1 MKLTRNYL
9 IIFLLLSY
17 AGGLYLRWYQLEF
30 FYRILP
36 TFFSGIG
43 STLFATAFLM
53 LTMGS
58 YNFIVLNKFTKIINK
73 IKNGEKITEEERKTA
88 IRAQSKVNIISLIT
102 NMIGFGVGQAFAI
115 FVDVKNGVIVP
126 VASRLTLIMF
136 QAILVGCLIA
146 IFEIF
151 IVGVLM
157 RDDRRLLKIHSVDE
171 LDHDIRFSIRKK
183 IIFSSVVI
191 LGLMGLQCFCLPYQ
205 IIFGDCGKP
214 VQDMMSEYLKSFP
227 IVFIA
232 SFIPCFALV
241 CILATDIKSRI
252 QHTAV
257 RVRDIGSKG
266 DLTSRIDIAMKDDIG
281 ALSSEINLFMQDLSS
296 MVQDIKM
303 ETYIVENSAVNLNE
317 SLKVSNDA
325 LANMKQTAEK
335 IMEEGERQKS
345 LVENARDDVV
355 NVTRS
360 VLDVEQQIQ
369 QQSAS
374 IHQSSRSVTEMAE
387 SIEAVAEL
395 AQQADTVSTGLKE
408 ASGKGEEAIRSA
420 VNAIMEI
427 QTASNEVQDI
437 VKVIQKISSQTN
449 LLSMNAAIE
458 AAHAGAIG
466 QGFAVVADEVR
477 SLASSSSVSAK
488 NIAVH
493 IKDMVE
499 KIQKGV
505 ESIQLAGNAFTE
517 INGGI
522 ASTSDLV
529 RTIAHSMENQRIG
542 ADETIKSTESV
553 VTSIELIQKLTKQ
566 QHEFADNVESSINK
580 IVSASQE
587 ISASLKKNTENSRKL
602 ECAIDGVDSCAMNNS
617 NAVSKMLD
625 RINVF
630 NV

>member
-17 AGGLYLRWYQLEF
+17 AGGFYLRWYQLEF

-43 STLFATAFLM
+43 ATLAATFFLM

-58 YNFIVLNKFTKIINK
+58 YNFVVLSRFTKIINK
-73 IKNGEKITEEERKTA
+73 IKNGEKITQEERKIA
-88 IRAQSKVNIISLIT
+88 IRSQSKINIISLIT
-102 NMIGFGVGQAFAI
+102 NMIGFGLGQAFAI
-115 FVDVKNGVIVP
+115 FMDVKNGVIVFVP
-126 VASRLTLIMF
+126 SRIILIMI

-157 RDDRRLLKIHSVDE
+157 RDDRRLLKIHSIDE
-171 LDHDIRFSIRKK
+171 LDHDIKFSISNK
-183 IIFSSVVI
+183 IIFSSAVI

-205 IIFGDCGKP
+205 IIFGDCGAP
-214 VQDMMSEYLKSFP
+214 VEDMMAEYLKSFP
-227 IVFIA
+227 LV
-232 SFIPCFALV
+232 FIPCFALV
-241 CILATDIKSRI
+241 CVLAIDIKARI

-281 ALSSEINLFMQDLSS
+281 ALSSEINLFMNDLSS
-296 MVQDIKM
+296 MVSDIKM
-303 ETYIVENSAVNLNE
+303 ETYIVENSAENLSE

-335 IMEEGERQKS
+335 IMEEGEHQKS
-345 LVENARDDVV
+345 LVENARNDVV

-360 VLDVEQQIQ
+360 VLDVEQQIE

-374 IHQSSRSVTEMAE
+374 IRQSSRSVTEMAE

-395 AQQADTVSTGLKE
+395 AVQADNVSAGLKDS
-408 ASGKGEEAIRSA
+408 SGKGESAIKSA

-437 VKVIQKISSQTN
+437 VKVIQKIASQTN

-488 NIAVH
+488 NIAEH

-505 ESIQLAGNAFTE
+505 ESIQLAGSAFTE
-517 INGGI
+517 INTGI
-522 ASTSDLV
+522 ANTSDLV
-529 RTIAHSMENQRIG
+529 RTIAHSMEAQRIG

-553 VTSIELIQKLTKQ
+553 VSSIELIQQLTKQ

-580 IVSASQE
+580 IVTASQE
-587 ISASLKKNTENSRKL
+587 ISASLEKNTENSRKL
-602 ECAIDGVDSCAMNNS
+602 ECAIDGVDSCVMNNS

-625 RINVF
+625 CMNMF

>member
-17 AGGLYLRWYQLEF
+17 AGGFYLRWYQLEF

-36 TFFSGIG
+36 TYFSGIG
-43 STLFATAFLM
+43 STLFATFVLM

-58 YNFIVLNKFTKIINK
+58 YNFVVLNRFTKVIKK
-73 IKNGEKITEEERKTA
+73 IKNGEKITDEERKMA
-88 IRAQSKVNIISLIT
+88 IRSQSKINIISLIT

-115 FVDVKNGVIVP
+115 IVDIKNEVIVFVP
-126 VASRLTLIMF
+126 SRITLIMI
-136 QAILVGCLIA
+136 QAILIGCLIA

-171 LDHDIRFSIRKK
+171 LDHDIRFSIKYK

-205 IIFGDCGKP
+205 IIFGDCGAP
-214 VQDMMSEYLKSFP
+214 VEDMMSEYLRHFP
-227 IVFIA
+227 KVFIA
-232 SFIPCFALV
+232 TFIPCIALV
-241 CILATDIKSRI
+241 YVLASDIKSRI

-266 DLTSRIDIAMKDDIG
+266 DLTSRIDIAMHDDIG
-281 ALSSEINLFMQDLSS
+281 ALSTEINLFMKDLAS
-296 MVQDIKM
+296 MVQDIKT
-303 ETYIVENSAVNLNE
+303 ETYIVENSAENLSE

-325 LANMKQTAEK
+325 LSNMKQTAEK
-335 IMEEGERQKS
+335 IMKEGELQKE

-360 VLDVEQQIQ
+360 VLDVEQQIEQ
-369 QQSAS
+369 QTAS
-374 IHQSSRSVTEMAE
+374 VRNSSSSVSEMAE
-387 SIEAVAEL
+387 NIEAVAEL
-395 AQQADTVSTGLKE
+395 AQQADTVSTSLKE
-408 ASGKGEEAIRSA
+408 ASEKGEGAIKTA

-437 VKVIQKISSQTN
+437 VKVIQKIASQTN

-493 IKDMVE
+493 IKDMVG
-499 KIQKGV
+499 KIQNGV
-505 ESIQLAGNAFTE
+505 ESIQQAGNAFTE
-517 INGGI
+517 INAGI
-522 ASTSDLV
+522 ANTSDLV
-529 RTIAHSMENQRIG
+529 RTIAHSMEAQRIG
-542 ADETIKSTESV
+542 ANDTIKSTESV
-553 VTSIELIQKLTKQ
+553 VASIELIQSLTKQ
-566 QHEFADNVESSINK
+566 QHEFAENVESSINK
-580 IVSASQE
+580 IVNASQE
-587 ISASLKKNTENSRKL
+587 IAASLEKNTENSRKL
-602 ECAIDGVDSCAMNNS
+602 ECAIDGVDSCVTNNS
-617 NAVSKMLD
+617 MAVSKMLD
-625 RINVF
+625 CINVF